1 MSNKGFSKCNNKD
14 LNYYIVEEVIDKL
27 YKDGEPWYKVWWKG
41 YPKSES
47 TWEPLSNFLNYS
59 PILDYERKLKR
70 EKYNETV
77 ERISNPD
84 LKINESMVQKNI
96 KDYSEKRNDINLSF
110 NFLGNERETHFSK
123 NYRDSFDDGNSK
135 HVVKRYNIRKRI
147 SNQNSKFSSG
157 ISHDF
162 YAICVIFLLFFG
174 YYLVT
179 NNIKSSNSMDTF
191 YCPNTKCEIFKLY
204 PYDKDICLVKIN
216 LTKEEKRGK
225 VKYKEENSIKE
236 SSYEDMLIL

>member
-1 MSNKGFSKCNNKD
+1 MSSKSFSKCNNKD
-14 LNYYIVEEVIDKL
+14 LNYYLVEEVTDKL

-70 EKYNETV
+70 EKYNENFKRT
-77 ERISNPD
+77 SNPD
-84 LKINESMVQKNI
+84 LKINGRMIQNDI
-96 KDYSEKRNDINLSF
+96 KD
-110 NFLGNERETHFSK
+110 GHERETHFSN
-123 NYRDSFDDGNSK
+123 NYRNNFDDGNSK
-135 HVVKRYNIRKRI
+135 HVVKHYNIRRRI
-147 SNQNSKFSSG
+147 SNHNSKFSNG

-162 YAICVIFLLFFG
+162 YAICVIFLLFLC
-174 YYLVT
+174 YYLIS
-179 NNIKSSNSMDTF
+179 NNIKPSNSMDTF

-204 PYDKDICLVKIN
+204 PYDKDICLVKKN

-225 VKYKEENSIKE
+225 VKYKEEDSIKE